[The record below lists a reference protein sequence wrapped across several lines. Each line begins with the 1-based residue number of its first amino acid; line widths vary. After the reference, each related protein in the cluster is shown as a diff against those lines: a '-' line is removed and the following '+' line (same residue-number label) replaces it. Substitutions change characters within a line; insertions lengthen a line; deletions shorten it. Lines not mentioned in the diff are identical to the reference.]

1 MEQQRRAASASAA
14 LAAAMHGV
22 SAADLAALHALGGE
36 LLNSY
41 ALGVVECAQL
51 LLRGASPL
59 AP

>member
-1 MEQQRRAASASAA
+1 
-14 LAAAMHGV
+14 MHGV